1 VPGKQTAH
9 TSALAVA
16 VYEPASQAAQAVAPL
31 YWPAGQS
38 TGEQE
43 LEPAAAL
50 VNAAHVE
57 QAVAPAAE

>member
-1 VPGKQTAH
+1 
-9 TSALAVA
+9 
-16 VYEPASQAAQAVAPL
+16 L

-50 VNAAHVE
+50 VNAAQFEH
-57 QAVAPAAE
+57 AVALAAE